1 MKKSIITLLPLL
13 LVIAALAL
21 GILWLGYSFKQD
33 QQQAFQVV
41 ESGWAE
47 QEERLP

>member
-1 MKKSIITLLPLL
+1 MKKNFLTLLPLF
-13 LVIAALAL
+13 LVMAVLAF
-21 GILWLGYSFKQD
+21 GVLWLGYSFKQD

-41 ESGWAE
+41 ESGRDK